1 MEVVSVTAPNPRVV
15 ELSQRAYNA
24 MAMGRQDEAGRL
36 WSEIH
41 MLAPNHP
48 EALLQLGQAALR
60 RGDDTTGVNLL
71 RRASAAAPN
80 DAVVQ
85 LNLAFAL
92 RKIGDINGE
101 GSAYDMALTADPYC
115 YPALL
120 GKGEVFERMGKR
132 RIAARFFKN
141 ALRIEPPA
149 EQLPPQLAQQFA
161 HARDVVQA
169 NADELKSFLD
179 TRLSEVK
186 HRRTN
191 EKLDRFDQCVDVVLG
206 KKKIYTHEG
215 TLLNYPALPAIQFY
229 DDDLFPWL
237 SELEAATDVVQG
249 ELDRLLAEDIRK
261 FRPYVAY
268 EPGTPVNQ
276 WQELNH
282 SERWSGYF
290 LWEKGARIEENC
302 ARCPQTA
309 ALMERLPLINIPGFA
324 PTVMFSVLL
333 PHTHIPPHA
342 GVTNTRLIGHLPLIV
357 PDNCRFRV
365 GNETRTLVRGKAWL
379 FDDSIEHEA
388 WNDSDETRIILMID
402 VWNPNVSE
410 AERPLITELLGGMR
424 EYYKEDLAGLG

>member
-1 MEVVSVTAPNPRVV
+1 VASEDLRAA
-15 ELSQRAYNA
+15 ELVQRAYNA
-24 MAMGRQDEAGRL
+24 MGAGRDDEAARI
-36 WSEIH
+36 WSQVHLI
-41 MLAPNHP
+41 APNNPH
-48 EALLQLGQAALR
+48 ALLYLGQTAMR
-60 RGDDTTGVNLL
+60 RGDDAAAINFLQ
-71 RRASAAAPN
+71 RASAAAPQ
-80 DAVVQ
+80 DAIVQ

-92 RKIGDINGE
+92 RKAGDLAAE
-101 GSAYDMALTADPYC
+101 GTAYDKALIADPYC

-120 GKGEVFERMGKR
+120 GKGEVFERMGKPR
-132 RIAARFFKN
+132 VAARFFKD

-149 EQLPPQLAQQFA
+149 EQMPPQLAAQFS
-161 HARDVVQA
+161 HAREVVQA
-169 NADELKSFLD
+169 NANELGSFLE
-179 TRLSEVK
+179 TRLSEK
-186 HRRTN
+186 KADHPGA
-191 EKLDRFDQCVDVVLG
+191 KFGRFDQCVDSVLG

-215 TLLNYPALPAIQFY
+215 TLLNYPALPAIQFF

-237 SELEAATDVVQG
+237 GELEAATDMIQS
-249 ELDRLLAEDIRK
+249 ELDLLLEEDIKK

-290 LWEKGARIEENC
+290 LWEKGERIEANC
-302 ARCPQTA
+302 ARCPKTT
-309 ALMERLPLINIPGFA
+309 ALMERLPLVHIPGFA

-365 GNETRTLVRGKAWL
+365 GNETRVLKRGKAWL

-402 VWNPNVSE
+402 VWNPYVSE
-410 AERPLITELLGGMR
+410 AERPLISELLNGMR
-424 EYYKEDLAGLG
+424 EFYKEDLAALG

>member
-1 MEVVSVTAPNPRVV
+1 MGAGRDDEAARIWSQVHLIAPNNP
-15 ELSQRAYNA
+15 
-24 MAMGRQDEAGRL
+24 
-36 WSEIH
+36 H
-41 MLAPNHP
+41 
-48 EALLQLGQAALR
+48 ALLYLGQTAMR
-60 RGDDTTGVNLL
+60 RGDDAAAINFLQ
-71 RRASAAAPN
+71 RASAAAPQ
-80 DAVVQ
+80 DAIVQ

-92 RKIGDINGE
+92 RKAGDLAAE
-101 GSAYDMALTADPYC
+101 GTAYDKALIADPYC

-120 GKGEVFERMGKR
+120 GKGEVFERMGKPR
-132 RIAARFFKN
+132 VAARFFKD

-149 EQLPPQLAQQFA
+149 EQMPPQLAAQFS
-161 HARDVVQA
+161 HAREVVQA
-169 NADELKSFLD
+169 NANELGSFLE
-179 TRLSEVK
+179 TRLSEK
-186 HRRTN
+186 KADHPGA
-191 EKLDRFDQCVDVVLG
+191 KFGRFDQCVDSVLG

-215 TLLNYPALPAIQFY
+215 TLLNYPALPAIQFF

-237 SELEAATDVVQG
+237 GELEAATDMIQS
-249 ELDRLLAEDIRK
+249 ELDLLLEEDIKK

-290 LWEKGARIEENC
+290 LWEKGERIEANC
-302 ARCPQTA
+302 ARCPKTT
-309 ALMERLPLINIPGFA
+309 ALMERLPLVHIPGFA

-365 GNETRTLVRGKAWL
+365 GNETRVLKRGKAWL

-402 VWNPNVSE
+402 VWNPYVSE
-410 AERPLITELLGGMR
+410 AERPLISELLNGMR
-424 EYYKEDLAGLG
+424 EFYKEDLAALG

>member
-1 MEVVSVTAPNPRVV
+1 VASEDLRAA
-15 ELSQRAYNA
+15 ELVQRAYNA
-24 MAMGRQDEAGRL
+24 MGAGRDDEAARI
-36 WSEIH
+36 WSQVHLI
-41 MLAPNHP
+41 APNNPH
-48 EALLQLGQAALR
+48 ALLYLGQTAMR
-60 RGDDTTGVNLL
+60 RGDDAAAINYLQ
-71 RRASAAAPN
+71 RASAAAPQ
-80 DAVVQ
+80 DAIVQ

-92 RKIGDINGE
+92 RKAGDLAAE
-101 GSAYDMALTADPYC
+101 GTAYDKALIADPYC

-120 GKGEVFERMGKR
+120 GKGEVFERMGKPR
-132 RIAARFFKN
+132 VAARFFKD

-149 EQLPPQLAQQFA
+149 EQMPPQLAAQFA
-161 HARDVVQA
+161 HAREVVQA
-169 NADELKSFLD
+169 NANELGSFLE
-179 TRLSEVK
+179 TRLSEK
-186 HRRTN
+186 KADHPGA
-191 EKLDRFDQCVDVVLG
+191 KFGRFDQCVDSVLG

-215 TLLNYPALPAIQFY
+215 TLLNYPALPAIQFF

-237 SELEAATDVVQG
+237 GELEAATDVIQG
-249 ELDRLLAEDIRK
+249 ELDLLLAEDIKK

-290 LWEKGARIEENC
+290 LWEKGERVEANC
-302 ARCPQTA
+302 ARCPKTA
-309 ALMERLPLINIPGFA
+309 ALMERLPLVHIPGFA

-357 PDNCRFRV
+357 PANCRFRV
-365 GNETRTLVRGKAWL
+365 GNETRVLKRGKAWL

-402 VWNPNVSE
+402 VWNPYVSE
-410 AERPLITELLGGMR
+410 AERPLISELLNGMR
-424 EYYKEDLAGLG
+424 EFYKEDLAALG